1 MLVHLEDEIY
11 VALVWIF
18 QSVSPASEKISPNCD
33 ISLHVHFGG
42 KIDCFLWLQQIFT
55 TTRSIYHPV
64 SVCK

>member
-1 MLVHLEDEIY
+1 MLVPLADEIY
-11 VALVWIF
+11 VALVRIF
-18 QSVSPASEKISPNCD
+18 QSPASEKISHNCD